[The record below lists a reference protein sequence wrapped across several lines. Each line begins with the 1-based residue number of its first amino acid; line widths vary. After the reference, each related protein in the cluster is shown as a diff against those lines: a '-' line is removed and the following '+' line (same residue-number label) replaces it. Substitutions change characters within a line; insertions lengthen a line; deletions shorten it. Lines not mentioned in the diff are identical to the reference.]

1 MSAKLTKSKI
11 DPEVAAML
19 QGAWVWERSEDLFTC
34 ARLTRS
40 DHTDASATILH
51 ITLEGGFVANARG
64 DETGR
69 WWVMKPAVFGFSLR
83 AAPIRMLSLAR
94 TFEDAAA
101 ANYYYNDF
109 VTRIDINGL
118 GEITANRPKWKPKA
132 PR

>member
-1 MSAKLTKSKI
+1 MSAELTKSKI
-11 DPEVAAML
+11 DPDVAAML

-40 DHTDASATILH
+40 DHSDASATILH
-51 ITLEGGFVANARG
+51 ITMDGGFVANARG

-69 WWVMKPAVFGFSLR
+69 WWVMKPATFGLWAEPVR
-83 AAPIRMLSLAR
+83 LLSLAR

-109 VTRIDINGL
+109 VTRLDNRPKWKPKADINGL
-118 GEITANRPKWKPKA
+118 GEITAKR
-132 PR
+132 